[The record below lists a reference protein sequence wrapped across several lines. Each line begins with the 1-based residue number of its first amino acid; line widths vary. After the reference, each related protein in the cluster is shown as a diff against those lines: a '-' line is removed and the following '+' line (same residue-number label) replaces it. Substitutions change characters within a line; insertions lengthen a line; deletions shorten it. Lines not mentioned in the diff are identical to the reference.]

1 MDIAKIVETQRQFF
15 QTGQTR
21 DVQFR
26 ISALKK
32 LQNGIRAREEEIAAA
47 LRSDLGKAA
56 FESYLTETAIV
67 LAELSLFLKKI
78 RLWAK
83 PRRVK
88 TPLILFSAQSR
99 ILPEPFGV
107 TLIMSPWNYPFQLA
121 INPLIGAIA
130 AGNTAVVKPASYA
143 PATSRLIADLVAEC
157 FDPAHVTTVLGG
169 REENAALLDQRFD
182 FIFFTGS
189 TNVGKVVL
197 EKAAP
202 HLTPVCLELGGKSPC
217 LIDRGVDL
225 GLVAKRIAFGKMI
238 NAGQSCVAPDYVLIP
253 WEDRDHF
260 VEAYREAIRTF
271 LGPDPLRNPDY
282 PKIIT
287 AKHVERLK
295 GLLHGERCVLGG
307 DSTESKI
314 APTLIIDVKPDS
326 LLMQEEIF
334 GPILPILTYERLEE
348 ALEVIRSHE
357 KPLAFYLFTK
367 NRILREKLLREV
379 PFGGATVNDTMMHFA
394 SSELGFGG
402 VGHSG
407 MGRYHGKQS
416 FLTFSNP
423 KGIVDRSTRID
434 LPFRYHP
441 YSEAKRRVVKK
452 IIH

>member
-1 MDIAKIVETQRQFF
+1 
-15 QTGQTR
+15 
-21 DVQFR
+21 
-26 ISALKK
+26 LKK
-32 LQNGIRAREEEIAAA
+32 LQSVIRVREADIAVA
-47 LRSDLGKAA
+47 LRGDLGKAP

-67 LAELSLFLKKI
+67 LAEVSLFIKKL

-88 TPLILFSAQSR
+88 TPLILFSARSR

-130 AGNTAVVKPASYA
+130 AGNTAIIKPASYA
-143 PATSRLIADLVAEC
+143 PATSRLIADLVGEC
-157 FDPAHVTTVLGG
+157 LDPAHVTTVLGG

-182 FIFFTGS
+182 YIFFTGS

-225 GLVAKRIAFGKMI
+225 RLAAKRIAFGKMI
-238 NAGQSCVAPDYVLIP
+238 NAGQSCVAPDYLLISR
-253 WEDRDHF
+253 EDRDSF
-260 VEAYREAIRTF
+260 VEAYRAAIEGF
-271 LGPDPLRNPDY
+271 FGNEPLKNPDF
-282 PKIIT
+282 PHII
-287 AKHVERLK
+287 APKHVERLK
-295 GLLHGERCVLGG
+295 GLLTGEQCVLGG
-307 DSTESKI
+307 NSLDAKI
-314 APTLIIDVKPDS
+314 APTLVIDVKPDS
-326 LLMQEEIF
+326 PLMQEEIF
-334 GPILPILTYERLEE
+334 GPILPILTYDDLEE
-348 ALEVIRSHE
+348 ALAVIRSQE

-367 NRILREKLLREV
+367 NPVLRERLLREV

-423 KGIVDRSTRID
+423 KGVVDRSTWID

-441 YSEAKRRVVKK
+441 YSEAKRRIIKK